1 MIAVRRWYLFVSATI
16 GLQGFTW
23 SLIWLLYGI
32 LVTDEQPVIEATA
45 LQLAALLVC
54 LPLWLGHWLWGE
66 RLARRDRDERASAI
80 RKLYLYG
87 NLTLFL
93 ITLIGSVFD
102 LLTAILRFILRI
114 PGSDRVGQFEYG
126 IIASSI
132 LGVLFAYHSVVA
144 RNDLHQ
150 APLTG
155 GGALVRRLYLLF
167 AAGVGLAVW
176 ASSITSLAQ
185 QIANAFSGVLSLPI
199 FPDLISTTIIGLGVW
214 LGHWW
219 RAQQLF
225 SGAEE
230 DERASV
236 LRKFYLYLV
245 IVVSSLAAVTNAT
258 ILLAGVFRQMVGLTV
273 TGSPLDVLISS
284 VVFLVIAL
292 YHSQVLRADAA
303 VIPEAPRQ
311 AGVRR
316 VAWYLVAAVGQ
327 LALVGGLGGMLSVII
342 RGVAGAET
350 TSDLREPLSWFGAM
364 LIVGL
369 AVWAVCWRRI
379 QRISSVTGEAGVAER
394 SSLTRRIYLFGFLFV
409 ASLTL
414 LLAMI
419 YILFRIISIALG
431 EPFAGSL
438 LADIAQA
445 LAFALIAGGV
455 LATHGL
461 ALRSDTRVRE
471 EAELAKQA
479 QTRVAVVADTDLSN
493 QIATELR
500 AQFPQLVIYVRDQ
513 SGEAEQQLANA
524 NLIVGTWRQTENPQ
538 WLNRY
543 PARKL
548 LVPLADTNWMWVGVE
563 PMTGTEIARQLADA
577 VRQVLAGESLR
588 PKRAV
593 TAGTIVAVVVG
604 VVLVVLLL
612 SGSLVF
618 LIALFSF

>member
-93 ITLIGSVFD
+93 MTLIGSVFD
-102 LLTAILRFILRI
+102 LLTAILRFISRI

-126 IIASSI
+126 IIASLIPS
-132 LGVLFAYHSVVA
+132 VLFAYHSVVA

-176 ASSITSLAQ
+176 ASSITTLAQ
-185 QIANAFSGVLSLPI
+185 QIANAFSGSLSLPI
-199 FPDLISTTIIGLGVW
+199 LPELIASTIIGLVVW

-225 SGAEE
+225 ASAEE

-327 LALVGGLGGMLSVII
+327 LALAGGLGGVLSVII

-379 QRISSVTGEAGVAER
+379 QRISSATGEAGVAER

-414 LLAMI
+414 LLAMM

-461 ALRSDTRVRE
+461 ALRADTRVRE
-471 EAELAKQA
+471 EAALAKQA
-479 QTRVAVVADTDLSN
+479 QTRVAVVADDGLAN
-493 QIATELR
+493 QIATELC

-513 SGEAEQQLANA
+513 SAEAEQQIANA

-548 LVPLADTNWMWVGVE
+548 LVPLSDTNWMWVGVE

-577 VRQVLAGESLR
+577 VRQVLVGESLR

-593 TAGTIVAVVVG
+593 TAGTIVAVVAG